1 MVSPTALD
9 WFEVI
14 SWPYSN
20 TALIYTKKQGCTPR
34 PALPRPWPRKFSRMP
49 RPTPKMPRGL
59 TVPPPRPEHFLPA
72 PPRKYILCPAP
83 PRPDAKKGC
92 PCIPVVRVIHIL
104 LCFIF
109 FLQIFFFFAILKNSK
124 NKNSAEQK
132 DYSVG
137 DPYFMGWESRWSR
150 VATFMSSVASCVV
163 SHLIN
168 LLYICFFC
176 FNFDFFLFS
185 IFLFS
190 CHIHE
195 QCGQLCGVT
204 PH

>member
-1 MVSPTALD
+1 MA
-9 WFEVI
+9 
-14 SWPYSN
+14 
-20 TALIYTKKQGCTPR
+20 A
-34 PALPRPWPRKFSRMP
+34 PA
-49 RPTPKMPRGL
+49 PKIFKNAPPHPENAPSL
-59 TVPPPRPEHFLPA
+59 TVTPPRPEHFLPA

-109 FLQIFFFFAILKNSK
+109 FLQIFFFFAILKRSK

-163 SHLIN
+163 SHLISLFLYYFFTSIFSFLFFFS
-168 LLYICFFC
+168 LL
-176 FNFDFFLFS
+176 FLFS
-185 IFLFS
+185 W
-190 CHIHE
+190 HIKKE
-195 QCGQLCGVT
+195 CGGWYGITGC
-204 PH
+204 